1 MKFFRVGIC
10 ILLTFAVLSFGAVEE
25 WAQAVLEVGASILL
39 ILWAIRM
46 FLRKEEQLIVPLEF
60 PPLFTFGLL
69 AVAQLLFHLTASP
82 YFTRV
87 ELQLLASYLIILFLM
102 GQAFSRRGH
111 WRAFVWF
118 LMSLGFAV
126 SIFGVLQHLT
136 FNGKLYWF
144 RVMRYGGYPFGP
156 YVNRNHFAGFAELI
170 IPFAL
175 VPLVLGKVRRERIFL
190 VALFAVVP
198 MVALF
203 LSASRGGIISFAV
216 QMFILLLL
224 LLFRRVRSTHVI
236 AGAVVVLAAVLGVSW
251 IGVNQVLARFA
262 GIQNIEV
269 TAGKRTAMQRDTYRI
284 FLDHPIIGTGL
295 GTLEMVYPPYDSF
308 YDGRI
313 VNHSHNDYLEALAE
327 TGIFGGLCCLW
338 FLAVLF
344 LHALRGLVTLDTS
357 FSSSLNFSG
366 LVACCGILVHSLV
379 DFNLHIP
386 ANALLF
392 LISAHIAAV
401 RLSPSVP
408 VGEDNQLSGVQD
420 GNHSP
425 VRSRQ
430 PV

>member
-1 MKFFRVGIC
+1 MRFFRVGIC

-25 WAQAVLEVGASILL
+25 WAQAVLEVLASILL
-39 ILWAIRM
+39 LLWAIRM
-46 FLRKEEQLIVPLEF
+46 CFRKEEQLLIPPEF
-60 PPLFTFGLL
+60 PPLFAFGLV
-69 AVAQLLFHLTASP
+69 AVTQFVFHLTASR

-87 ELQLLASYLIILFLM
+87 ELQLLAAYLIVIFLM
-102 GQAFSRRGH
+102 AQAFFRRGH

-118 LMSLGFAV
+118 LMSLGFVV

-156 YVNRNHFAGFAELI
+156 YANRNHFAGFAEMI

-175 VPLVLGKVRRERIFL
+175 VPLVLGKVRRERVFL

-216 QMFILLLL
+216 QMVILLLL
-224 LLFRRVRSTHVI
+224 LLVRRVHSTHVI
-236 AGAVVVLAAVLGVSW
+236 AGAVVILAAVLVVSW

-269 TAGKRTAMQRDTYRI
+269 TAGKRTAMQRDTFRI
-284 FLDHPIIGTGL
+284 FLDHPVIGTGL
-295 GTLEMVYPPYDSF
+295 GTLEMIYPPYDSF

-327 TGIFGGLCCLW
+327 TGILGGICCLW
-338 FLAVLF
+338 FLGVLF
-344 LHALRGLVTLDTS
+344 LNALRGLVNLGTS
-357 FSSSLNFSG
+357 FASSLNFSG

-392 LISAHIAAV
+392 LVSAHIAAV
-401 RLSPSVP
+401 RLPPSVP
-408 VGEDNQLSGVQD
+408 AGEDNQSTGMQD
-420 GNHSP
+420 GNH
-425 VRSRQ
+425 
-430 PV
+430 